1 MGGFF
6 KSGITLN
13 SANRQVKKLNKELT
27 FDEKSINRQYA
38 VIERNFTKEEFEL
51 MLLKELQD
59 LALNIITE
67 NSGITESELVE
78 KLANIISETEKKPK
92 QIKFE

>member
-1 MGGFF
+1 MATIYYTEEDPKNPTFVVGGFF

-13 SANRQVKKLNKELT
+13 SANRQVKKLNKDLT

-59 LALNIITE
+59 E
-67 NSGITESELVE
+67 
-78 KLANIISETEKKPK
+78 
-92 QIKFE
+92 